1 MNLEDLIATE
11 DLCKRYKVE
20 HTFIRSLNESGLIE
34 VITIERREYIPG
46 DKITDFE
53 KMRRLHYELNINLEG
68 LEAVQHLLKQVVKLQ
83 KKNQQLKNR
92 LSIYEGD

>member
-11 DLCKRYKVE
+11 ELCERYKVE
-20 HTFIRSLNESGLIE
+20 YTFIRSLNESGLIE
-34 VITIERREYIPG
+34 IITVERREYIPC
-46 DKITDFE
+46 DKMADFE

-92 LSIYEGD
+92 LSIYKGD

>member
-11 DLCKRYKVE
+11 ELCDRYKVE

-34 VITIERREYIPG
+34 VITIERKEYITW
-46 DKITDFE
+46 DKMADFE
-53 KMRRLHYELNINLEG
+53 KLRRLHYELNINLEG
-68 LEAVQHLLKQVVKLQ
+68 LEAVQHLLEQVVKLQ

-92 LSIYEGD
+92 LNIYEED